1 MHSYFIYFLIFL
13 YSSPMQYKPTAD
25 SPPSTPSSSP
35 TSPLPHIHSPR
46 KKKVSQEHQRSVTNN
61 TIRSGKKPHIKAG
74 QGNPDGG
81 KGSEE
86 HAKESK

>member
-25 SPPSTPSSSP
+25 SPPSTTLSAP

-46 KKKVSQEHQRSVTNN
+46 KKKVYQRHPLSMANDP
-61 TIRSGKKPHIKAG
+61 IRSGKNPHIKAG
-74 QGNPDGG
+74 QSNPDGG
-81 KGSEE
+81 KESEE
-86 HAKESK
+86 HAKE